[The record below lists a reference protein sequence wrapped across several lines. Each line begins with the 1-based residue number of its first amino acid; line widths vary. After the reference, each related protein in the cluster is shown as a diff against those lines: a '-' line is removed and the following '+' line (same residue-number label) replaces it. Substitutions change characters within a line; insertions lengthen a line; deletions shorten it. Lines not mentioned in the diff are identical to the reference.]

1 MCPLICT
8 GVVHAWQKD
17 MPVHACHAHA
27 LRRLRNV
34 RPLSL
39 KRAGRYQDGKK
50 IWCSSP
56 ANSHR
61 CSTPPDL
68 LSVLG
73 LVPTLTSEIRC
84 DQPLDGRRKW
94 QHKDTS
100 LSWFRPEGRMSSRL
114 RMCTVL
120 PCSKGACRG
129 GLPAR
134 WDRRRSLQ
142 VPAMMI
148 EAKCQYQVM

>member
-1 MCPLICT
+1 MAERYAGARVSCARIAKVEECQASVTQARRSISGREKNLVQQSCKLT
-8 GVVHAWQKD
+8 
-17 MPVHACHAHA
+17 PVQYA
-27 LRRLRNV
+27 
-34 RPLSL
+34 
-39 KRAGRYQDGKK
+39 
-50 IWCSSP
+50 
-56 ANSHR
+56 
-61 CSTPPDL
+61 PDL

-100 LSWFRPEGRMSSRL
+100 LSWFWPEGRMSSRL